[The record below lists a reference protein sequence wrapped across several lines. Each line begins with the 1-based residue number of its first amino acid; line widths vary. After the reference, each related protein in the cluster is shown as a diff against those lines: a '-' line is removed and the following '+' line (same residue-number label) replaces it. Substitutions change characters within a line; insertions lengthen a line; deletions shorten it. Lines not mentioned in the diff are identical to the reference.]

1 MHMIRRDFMVKG
13 AAGALAAGLEGCAA
27 RGRETVRI
35 KQELTQIDLDKKV
48 PRPKGTMPMG
58 TLGKTGITVS
68 RFGFG
73 SHMRPDMV
81 KYAKE
86 REWMVREAFDLGV
99 NIFDVYD
106 EESGVFQYEPMGRYL
121 EPLKNRAVISITMY
135 PDKGLTVEQEFEN
148 DLKIFRRD
156 YIDMVRLHAW
166 KRPRN
171 QKELDDQQ
179 GHRWEWWETLFK
191 LKEKGHIRAVGI
203 SFHRRE
209 DMKLPLAELPLD
221 FAILPYNFYHN
232 WTWAGKEPDA
242 VQKIVPA
249 LRKRGIGVIVMKPFA
264 GDHLVIP
271 FKRLAEQYDE
281 SRTVNFAQAC
291 LRYVI
296 NSDIGA
302 DTTLGGMFNPYH
314 VYEDIAAYFSPRMSD
329 QERKVLKD
337 IRDSVRGIASALLP
351 KHYQFLENWA

>member
-1 MHMIRRDFMVKG
+1 MMRRDFIVKG
-13 AAGALAAGLEGCAA
+13 ATGVLAAGLGGCAVK
-27 RGRETVRI
+27 GRKSIRVQT
-35 KQELTQIDLDKKV
+35 ELTSIDLNKKA

-68 RFGFG
+68 KFGFG
-73 SHMRPDMV
+73 SHMREDMV
-81 KYAKE
+81 KYTKE

-106 EESGVFQYEPMGRYL
+106 EEAGVFQYEPMGKYL
-121 EPLKNRAVISITMY
+121 EPIKNKVVLSLSMY
-135 PDKGLTVEQEFEN
+135 PNKGLTVEQELEN
-148 DLKIFRRD
+148 DLKVFRRD
-156 YIDMVRLHAW
+156 HIDMVRLHAW
-166 KRPRN
+166 KRPKN

-179 GHRWEWWETLFK
+179 GHKWEWWETLFK
-191 LKEKGHIRAVGI
+191 LKEKGYIRAVGI
-203 SFHRRE
+203 AFHRRE
-209 DMKLPLAELPLD
+209 DIALPLAEIPLD

-242 VQKIVPA
+242 VQTTVPA
-249 LRKRGIGVIVMKPFA
+249 LRKHGIGVISMKPFA
-264 GDHLVIP
+264 GDHLVNP

-281 SRTVNFAQAC
+281 SHSVNFAQAC

-296 NSDIGA
+296 NSDLDV

-329 QERKVLKD
+329 QERKVLND
-337 IRDSVRGIASALLP
+337 IRDSGARNYFRSSAAALSVP
-351 KHYQFLENWA
+351 